1 MKKLISLF
9 LSLLIVVASF
19 AADKAIRAG
28 IGYSDYTGL
37 ATDTINGTTTMD
49 VVFRV
54 DNIGHYTI
62 GYYVEGDTTN
72 GCSGNVTIQAQGSYD
87 ESGTYVNIGSSVT
100 WTTTADYSGST
111 MLNTYSSSTTI
122 ASYTIANAGNDT
134 TLTYDITE
142 AGFIQSVDGD
152 SICYVDSLSWV
163 NTQTVPEMAS
173 TTASTQTVASQTIT
187 ETVTMPGVNYR
198 FIKILLTGLSG
209 ARVEIDK
216 VGLKVD
222 PITVPKR

>member
-1 MKKLISLF
+1 
-9 LSLLIVVASF
+9 VASF
-19 AADKAIRAG
+19 AADKVIRAG

-62 GYYVEGDTTN
+62 GFYVDGDTLNT
-72 GCSGNVTIQAQGSYD
+72 CSGNVGIQAQGSYD

-111 MLNTYSSSTTI
+111 MLNTYSVATTN
-122 ASYTIANAGNDT
+122 ASHTEIHSGTETTAASVDPHYGTATTAAFVITASDSIIYGDTLNVAEQTVTFLDT
-134 TLTYDITE
+134 TGVAEQVVTRTDTI
-142 AGFIQSVDGD
+142 
-152 SICYVDSLSWV
+152 
-163 NTQTVPEMAS
+163 
-173 TTASTQTVASQTIT
+173 TVAAQTIT
-187 ETVTMPGVNYR
+187 ETITMPGVNYR

-222 PITVPKR
+222 PIIIPRR